1 MRQTKL
7 TKLRTDASILM
18 RKMRKFVILKAT
30 KMGLLTISGMT
41 IEISSL
47 RCSET
52 LKELK
57 SLMTKKM
64 T

>member
-18 RKMRKFVILKAT
+18 RKMRKFVILKVT
-30 KMGLLTISGMT
+30 KMDLLTISGMM
-41 IEISSL
+41 IEISSP
-47 RCSET
+47 RYSET

-57 SLMTKKM
+57 S
-64 T
+64 